1 MAFNRPTLAQ
11 VIERVATDVFS
22 RLNQEDILR
31 RADASVYARVVAG
44 VTHGLYGYL
53 DWISRQVMPDTAESE
68 YLDRWAS
75 LWKIPRKPAEFAT
88 GSATV
93 TGLVGAVVPTGTVLQ
108 SLDGAQYE
116 VAADVT
122 FVSTTAVVALQS
134 VLAAA
139 SGNRA
144 AGQTFALVTPVPGV
158 ETTATAGAMSGGA
171 DVEKDDALL
180 SRLLARIQTPPH
192 GGSAADYVA
201 WALEV
206 PGVTRAW
213 CYPLEMGADTV
224 TVRFMRDLDASPIPD
239 AGAVADVHTHILA
252 VRPVTGHLYTVA
264 PIAAPVNYS
273 IAVVPNTAAVKAAVL
288 AELQDLHSREAVPG
302 GTLLLSHMR
311 AAISAATG
319 ETNYTMTTPSADVV
333 STTGQLSTLGV
344 VTWL

>member
-11 VIERVATDVFS
+11 VIDRVATDVFS
-22 RLNQEDILR
+22 RLSQDDILR

-53 DWISRQVMPDTAESE
+53 DWISKQVIPDTAESE
-68 YLDRWAS
+68 NLDRWAS
-75 LWKIPRKPAEFAT
+75 IWKIPRKAAEVAT
-88 GSATV
+88 GSATLA
-93 TGLVGAVVPTGTVLQ
+93 GLVGAVIPTATVLQ
-108 SLDGAQYE
+108 ALDGVQYE
-116 VAADVT
+116 VTADVT
-122 FVSTTAVVALQS
+122 FTGPTAVVTLQS

-139 SGNRA
+139 SGNRT
-144 AGQTFALVTPVPGV
+144 AGQTFALVTPLPGV

-171 DVEKDDALL
+171 DVETDDALRA
-180 SRLLARIQTPPH
+180 RLLARIQTPPH

-213 CYPLEMGADTV
+213 CYPLEMGAGTV
-224 TVRFMRDLDASPIPD
+224 TVRFMRDLDVSPIPD
-239 AGAVADVHTHILA
+239 AGAVADVQAHIES
-252 VRPVTGHLYTVA
+252 VRPVTGHLYVA
-264 PIAAPVNYS
+264 APVAAPVNYS
-273 IAVVPNTAAVKAAVL
+273 IAVVPNTPAVKAAVL
-288 AELQDLHSREAVPG
+288 AELDDLHAREAIPG

-319 ETNYTMTTPSADVV
+319 ETNYTMTTPTADVV
-333 STTGQLSTLGV
+333 SATGHISTRGV